1 MTPAAR
7 IAAVIEIREGVDGT
21 TRPGDEVV
29 TAYFRSRRYI
39 GSKDRRAIAERVF
52 AIERRRARLDWW
64 TGGDDKRARV
74 IADLALSDGLTTD
87 GIAALFSGEH
97 YSPAPLTPEEEVLV
111 QRLAGNAIETDEMP
125 LGVRLETPDWL
136 AEKLQAAWGENTA
149 LEMAALNQPA
159 PLDLR
164 VNTLK
169 GKRDDAIARL
179 AEDDITAQPTPL
191 SPIGL
196 RVESRANVMASRAY
210 KDGLVEIQD
219 EASQIAALLTGTKAD
234 RLTVDLCAGAGGK
247 TLALAAMMKDGGP
260 LIACDNEPRRFSRM
274 NPRLQ
279 RAGVT
284 NVTRKLIKNLDDP
297 FLESL
302 LERGERVLVDAPC
315 SGAGA
320 WRRNP
325 NARWKLTPER
335 LDQLIAEQRR
345 ILAAAAKIV
354 KPGGRLIY
362 VTCSVLTEENKAQAD
377 LFLDSEPQFRA
388 LAIADVWKATVG
400 GTAPQPESGTGT
412 YLSLTPARNGTDG
425 FFVAVFEKAA
435 A

>member
-7 IAAVIEIREGVDGT
+7 IAAVIEILESVDGT

-39 GSKDRRAIAERVF
+39 GSKDRRAIADRVF
-52 AIERRRARLDWW
+52 TVERHRARLDWW
-64 TGGDDKRARV
+64 TSSDDKRARV
-74 IADLALSDGLTTD
+74 IADLTLNEGLMPD
-87 GIAALFSGEH
+87 GIAALFTGEN
-97 YSPAPLTPEEEVLV
+97 YSPAALSPEEEVLV
-111 QRLAGNAIETDEMP
+111 QRLAGQTIDNPDMP

-136 AEKLQAAWGENTA
+136 AEKLQATWGDETA
-149 LEMAALNQPA
+149 AEMAALNQPA
-159 PLDLR
+159 SVDLR

-169 GKRDDAIARL
+169 GKREDAIARL
-179 AEDDITAQPTPL
+179 AEDEIAAEPTPL

-196 RVESRANVMASRAY
+196 RIAARANVIASRAY
-210 KDGLVEIQD
+210 KEGLVEIQD
-219 EASQIAALLTGTKAD
+219 EASQIAALLTATKAD

-260 LIACDNEPRRFSRM
+260 LIACDNESRRFSRM
-274 NPRLQ
+274 EPRLK
-279 RAGVT
+279 RAGVG
-284 NVTRKLIKNLDDP
+284 NVTRKLIKSLDDP
-297 FLESL
+297 FIGTLEA
-302 LERGERVLVDAPC
+302 RCERVLVDAPC

-345 ILAAAAKIV
+345 ILATAAALV

-362 VTCSVLTEENKAQAD
+362 VTCSVLNEENKAQAD
-377 LFLDSEPQFRA
+377 LFLDGQPQFHA
-388 LAIADVWKATVG
+388 LPIADVWKATIG
-400 GTAPQPESGTGT
+400 GTAPDTGT
-412 YLSLTPARNGTDG
+412 YLSLTPHRNGTDG
-425 FFVAVFEKAA
+425 FFVAVFEKTAA
-435 A
+435 

>member
-1 MTPAAR
+1 MTPTAR
-7 IAAVIEIREGVDGT
+7 IAAVIEILESVDGT

-64 TGGDDKRARV
+64 TGNAGPRARV
-74 IADLALSDGLTTD
+74 IADLTLNDGLTPD
-87 GIAALFSGEH
+87 GIAALFTGER
-97 YSPAPLTPEEEVLV
+97 YSPAPLSPEEDALV
-111 QRLAGNAIETDEMP
+111 QRMAGNSIESDDMP

-136 AEKLQAAWGENTA
+136 AEKLQATWGEDTA
-149 LEMAALNQPA
+149 VEMAALNQPA

-169 GKRDDAIARL
+169 GDRDAATRRL
-179 AEDDITAQPTPL
+179 AEDEITAEPTPL
-191 SPIGL
+191 SPVGL
-196 RVESRANVMASRAY
+196 RVESRANITASRAF
-210 KDGLVEIQD
+210 KEGLVEIQD

-274 NPRLQ
+274 EARLK
-279 RAGVT
+279 RAGVS
-284 NVTRKLIKNLDDP
+284 NVTRKLIRTLDDP
-297 FLESL
+297 FLETMQA
-302 LERGERVLVDAPC
+302 RAERVLVDAPC

-320 WRRNP
+320 WRRSP

-345 ILAAAAKIV
+345 ILAAAAAIV

-362 VTCSVLTEENKAQAD
+362 VTCSVLTDENKAQAD
-377 LFLDSEPQFRA
+377 LFLESQPQFRA
-388 LAIADVWKATVG
+388 IPIAEVWPSTIG
-400 GTAPQPESGTGT
+400 GPVPDTGT
-412 YLSLTPARNGTDG
+412 YLALTPARNGTDG

>member
-7 IAAVIEIREGVDGT
+7 IAAVIEILESVDGT
-21 TRPGDEVV
+21 ARPGDEVV

-64 TGGDDKRARV
+64 TNSDDKRARV
-74 IADLALSDGLTTD
+74 IADLALSDGLAPD

-97 YSPAPLTPEEEVLV
+97 YSPAPLSPEEEVLV
-111 QRLAGNAIETDEMP
+111 QRLTGKAIETDEMP

-136 AEKLQAAWGENTA
+136 AEKLQATWGEDTA
-149 LEMAALNQPA
+149 AEMAALNQPA

-179 AEDDITAQPTPL
+179 AEDDIAAEPTPL

-219 EASQIAALLTGTKAD
+219 EASQIAALLTATKAD

-260 LIACDNEPRRFSRM
+260 LIACDTESRRFSRM
-274 NPRLQ
+274 NPRLE
-279 RAGVT
+279 RAGVS

-297 FLESL
+297 FLDSL
-302 LERGERVLVDAPC
+302 RARAERVLVDAPC

-345 ILAAAAKIV
+345 ILAAAAQLV

-377 LFLDSEPQFRA
+377 LFLDSQPQFRA
-388 LAIADVWKATVG
+388 LPIADVWKATIG
-400 GTAPQPESGTGT
+400 GTAPDTGT